1 MYFMG
6 NIITLTIMI
15 VYSIILVCLM
25 YEYGQF
31 FQLKLI

>member
-6 NIITLTIMI
+6 NIVTLTIMI
-15 VYSIILVCLM
+15 VYSILGCLM